1 MTKDSRSPRDAP
13 NAFEKARRPDGP
25 AVPGEDPGKR
35 TNEERNDPEREP
47 GTADGQPRDHPAQI

>member
-1 MTKDSRSPRDAP
+1 MNKHEPHATPLP
-13 NAFEKARRPDGP
+13 NAFEQQRRPDGP

-47 GTADGQPRDHPAQI
+47 GAADGQPRDHPAQI